1 MLALSQAT
9 RPNQAM
15 QRTEDRPAVLMPNF
29 ESMRTSTLTRAVAD
43 LVSRWAD
50 QMNTPF
56 MDTCCIRVHPL
67 TALERYERSGRYDEI
82 YTTAPLEPSSRAPR
96 WLILRRP
103 PLGWFQTEPL
113 RP

>member
-56 MDTCCIRVHPL
+56 MDTCRVRVHPL
-67 TALERYERSGRYDEI
+67 TALDRYERSGRYDEI
-82 YTTAPLEPSSRAPR
+82 YTTAPLEPVVAGTSLANSEAT
-96 WLILRRP
+96 
-103 PLGWFQTEPL
+103 PLGWFQTDP
-113 RP
+113 